1 MPRACGSWRGSVRL
15 STRTRSPPTAATR
28 SRRSVVV
35 AATESVAATS
45 TAAITTRR
53 FASPLGED
61 RFRDH
66 AVHALA
72 TVDDLRDAAV
82 ADHRRQ
88 RVGLVATEGHHLLAG
103 EEVHR
108 LARGDLHRLVEVL
121 VETGGDPVGGR
132 LDARP
137 LELDV
142 LAHDRL
148 DDELAIRALER
159 REVHLAVALA
169 TVRVA
174 RPDQR
179 AFDEHR
185 QIEDR
190 ALLQLVDVHVR
201 AVLPRSQG
209 ARAPLGVLDRRAR
222 LLLRLVGIRRDGD
235 GAGERLQIDQDAGLE
250 LRLLLLPVEVV
261 VADEALREFRRELAD
276 GREL

>member
-72 TVDDLRDAAV
+72 NVDDLRDAAV

-121 VETGGDPVGGR
+121 VETGGD
-132 LDARP
+132 
-137 LELDV
+137 
-142 LAHDRL
+142 
-148 DDELAIRALER
+148 
-159 REVHLAVALA
+159 
-169 TVRVA
+169 
-174 RPDQR
+174 
-179 AFDEHR
+179 
-185 QIEDR
+185 
-190 ALLQLVDVHVR
+190 
-201 AVLPRSQG
+201 
-209 ARAPLGVLDRRAR
+209 
-222 LLLRLVGIRRDGD
+222 
-235 GAGERLQIDQDAGLE
+235 GAGERLQIDHDAGLE